1 MAKMRK
7 ENTRSITQLFGLVTY
22 FTEFQT
28 FQAELTSPVFSKL
41 FKNLLSQSNTATELS
56 VQLQAQPQPSRLPLA
71 GVVW

>member
-41 FKNLLSQSNTATELS
+41 FWKSQGFTADRRRAGLWVLASALVGALLIIKT
-56 VQLQAQPQPSRLPLA
+56 
-71 GVVW
+71 